1 MTTQSCATKVSGF
14 EKKYVQEERI
24 MKKIVGIGL
33 LIVAAYFV
41 ITALAPTVGTIM

>member
-1 MTTQSCATKVSGF
+1 M
-14 EKKYVQEERI
+14 KKYI
-24 MKKIVGIGL
+24 GIGL